1 MVSKKIDVNHWTG
14 APGRKVWRRMSC
26 ESSTDAAVGQCVWYL
41 CKSHTFFHLFL
52 GKDKKI
58 GVLANASANCDL
70 FFTTVR
76 NAKLYCICFPSRK
89 GHIPVLFFLDV
100 PYFYLSKLKTKA
112 SVSPQP
118 LLLNLEH
125 GSEDLFRKVLFKSRL
140 WSRNPAL
147 LGLQARL
154 TTVLIVWYCCTWIS
168 ADCSCG

>member
-1 MVSKKIDVNHWTG
+1 MKALQMLQLGSVFDICV
-14 APGRKVWRRMSC
+14 KVI
-26 ESSTDAAVGQCVWYL
+26 
-41 CKSHTFFHLFL
+41 HFFICFF
-52 GKDKKI
+52 GKEKKI

-89 GHIPVLFFLDV
+89 GHILVLFFLDV

-112 SVSPQP
+112 SVSHQP

-125 GSEDLFRKVLFKSRL
+125 GSEDLFRKVLKSRL

-154 TTVLIVWYCCTWIS
+154 TTVLIV
-168 ADCSCG
+168 